1 MCGIVGYVGTQDAAP
16 IVLHGLRQLE
26 YRGYD
31 SAGLAVIDRAGQ
43 VQVRREAGKLI
54 NLEQAIAA
62 EPVYGAIGVGHTR
75 WATHGPPSRRNA
87 HPHSSPDGELVV
99 VQNGIVENFME
110 LRRMLQA
117 EGYVFQS
124 DTDTEVIVHL
134 IHHHLHNGSAGDLEV
149 AVREALAELQG
160 PSAIVVL
167 SRRHPDRLITARLGN
182 AGGVTVGYGDGEMYI
197 ASDIPAILRH
207 TRRLAFLESRQM
219 AVVTAD
225 GVRFTDL
232 KGEPIWKEVVAI
244 DWNPMAAEKGEYRH
258 FMQKEIFEQGRSL
271 TDTLRSRL
279 DFAESVVTLPSLGL
293 TPQQVRE
300 LTKVTIVACGTSYY
314 AGLVGKYYL
323 ERLARIPVEVD
334 YASEF
339 RYRQPIVESTHLVLA
354 ITQSGETVDTLA
366 TLEEARAH
374 GAYTAAIVN
383 AIGSQ
388 AARVTDGHIYMQAGP
403 EIGVASSKAFT
414 ASITDLYLLGL
425 YLGQERGVLDV
436 ELRTAL
442 IRELSSLPGLAGEL
456 LEEAWRSGRYRQL
469 AERFYTYHNF
479 LYLGRGINYPIAR
492 EGALKLKE
500 ISYIHAEGYPAGEM
514 KHGPIALIDASM
526 PTVVVAPH
534 DSVYDKM
541 LSQVEQVKARNG
553 VVLAVAHAD
562 DPVMAQK
569 ADFVL
574 PVPRTSELLAPIL
587 AVIPLQIFAY
597 EMAVRR
603 GADVDQPRNLAKSV
617 TVEKGGR
624 DKETGRQGDRET
636 RRQGDRE
643 TKRGAS
649 RSYGL

>member
-1 MCGIVGYVGTQDAAP
+1 MCGIVGYIGAADAAP
-16 IVLHGLRQLE
+16 IVMHGLRQLE

-31 SAGLAVIDRAGQ
+31 SAGLAVIDRSGCI
-43 VQVRREAGKLI
+43 QVRREAGKLV
-54 NLEQAIAA
+54 NLEQALAND
-62 EPVYGAIGVGHTR
+62 PVQGAVGVGHTR
-75 WATHGPPSRRNA
+75 WATHGPPSQRNA
-87 HPHSSPDGELVV
+87 HPHSSADGDFVV
-99 VQNGIVENFME
+99 VQNGIVENFLE
-110 LRRMLQA
+110 LRQELQ
-117 EGYVFQS
+117 EQGYNFHS

-134 IHHHLHNGSAGDLEV
+134 IHHYYNSAGAGDLEA
-149 AVREALAELQG
+149 AVRRALADLKG

-182 AGGVTVGYGDGEMYI
+182 AGGVAVGYGEGEMYI
-197 ASDIPAILRH
+197 ASDVPAILRH
-207 TRRLAFLESRQM
+207 TRTLAFLESRQM
-219 AVVTAD
+219 AVITANSVSYQTLD
-225 GVRFTDL
+225 GQPLQKTPVQ
-232 KGEPIWKEVVAI
+232 I
-244 DWNPMAAEKGEYRH
+244 DWNPTAAEKGEYRH

-279 DFAESVVTLPSLGL
+279 DFAHSAVTLDTLNLSAS
-293 TPQQVRE
+293 QARR

-314 AGLVGKYYL
+314 AGLVGKAYI
-323 ERLARIPVEVD
+323 ERLARLPVEVD

-339 RYRQPIVESTHLVLA
+339 RYRHPIVEPTHLVVA

-366 TLEEARAH
+366 ALEEARSH
-374 GAYTAAIVN
+374 GAFTAAIVN

-403 EIGVASSKAFT
+403 EIGVASTKAFT
-414 ASITDLYLLGL
+414 ASVTDQLMLAL
-425 YLGQERGVLDV
+425 YLGEARGVLDDSS
-436 ELRTAL
+436 RAAL
-442 IRELSSLPGLAGEL
+442 VNELSTLPGLAGQL
-456 LEEAWRSGRYRQL
+456 LEEAWQSGRYKQL

-479 LYLGRGINYPIAR
+479 MYLGRGINYPIAR

-526 PTVVVAPH
+526 PTVVLAPR

-541 LSQVEQVKARNG
+541 ISQVEQVKARSG
-553 VVLAVAHAD
+553 LVLAVAHAG

-574 PVPRTSELLAPIL
+574 PIPPASELLTPIL
-587 AVIPLQIFAY
+587 AVLPLQIFAY

-617 TVEKGGR
+617 TVE
-624 DKETGRQGDRET
+624 
-636 RRQGDRE
+636 
-643 TKRGAS
+643 
-649 RSYGL
+649 